1 MTWGSRIPEG
11 RKVGSLKRRLRS
23 HLWRWELNN
32 CMQLWHE
39 APFKVKV
46 KMYKAP
52 QPQPDSNFF
61 RMRESEKRYVE
72 QVHAVVMRSKFR
84 STKHL
89 SPRALLE
96 VEMWKKCRPLWHKAH
111 FEVEMS
117 KKCRPMW
124 RSPPFQSKKFSQ
136 FKISIIVLK
145 TDSLGPM
152 FSSGPGDQI

>member
-1 MTWGSRIPEG
+1 
-11 RKVGSLKRRLRS
+11 
-23 HLWRWELNN
+23 
-32 CMQLWHE
+32 MQLWHE

-52 QPQPDSNFF
+52 QPQPGSNFF

-96 VEMWKKCRPLWHKAH
+96 VEMWKKVQALVA
-111 FEVEMS
+111 
-117 KKCRPMW
+117 
-124 RSPPFQSKKFSQ
+124 QSTF
-136 FKISIIVLK
+136 
-145 TDSLGPM
+145 
-152 FSSGPGDQI
+152 